1 MRTRIALVAIL
12 TFAFI
17 TIGTLIQAAT
27 PESARAEAVSSS
39 RTKLSTPIGLDPVHL
54 VAYRGLTSGTRPLP
68 TLPPVPRSSLPLDL
82 NASLISDRFV
92 PAANPVPVPAATAV
106 ETAVGPVD
114 TVTPGQRAAWERV
127 ALCEEGGDWR
137 SNGPTFSGG
146 LGISRANWRLY
157 GGGQFAPSGASAT
170 EDQQI
175 MVAERI
181 ESSPPDQ
188 RGCRGW

>member
-17 TIGTLIQAAT
+17 IIGTLIQAAI

-39 RTKLSTPIGLDPVHL
+39 KTKLSTPIGLNPAQL
-54 VAYRGLTSGTRPLP
+54 VAYRGLTSGP
-68 TLPPVPRSSLPLDL
+68 TSLPPVPRPSLPLDL
-82 NASLISDRFV
+82 NAALISDRL
-92 PAANPVPVPAATAV
+92 APVDSPVPAALA
-106 ETAVGPVD
+106 ADAAIGPVD
-114 TVTPGQRAAWERV
+114 TVTPYQRAAWERV
-127 ALCEEGGDWR
+127 ALCEEGGDWS

-157 GGGQFAPSGASAT
+157 GGGEYAPSGATAT

-181 ESSPPDQ
+181 DSSPPDQ
-188 RGCRGW
+188 YGCRGW